1 MSRRS
6 LCLSALVLA
15 FTAAFIG
22 TIPGQ
27 AGAQTGGPKSFKVQ
41 LPGDPS
47 EGYIWQYDP
56 ARSTNAQL
64 VRVMPLGYED
74 PDHYYLRVTP
84 LGTGQ
89 AILVFHYL
97 PSRGEYPGRPTNS
110 RSTSIAEAVRM
121 NMALQVP

>member
-15 FTAAFIG
+15 FTAASIG

-41 LPGDPS
+41 LPGNPS
-47 EGYIWQYDP
+47 EGHIWQYNP
-56 ARSTNAQL
+56 AESTNAQL
-64 VRVMPLGYED
+64 VTVTPLGYGN
-74 PDHYYLRVTP
+74 PANRSRTNAISPNHYYLRITP

-89 AILVFHYL
+89 AILVFDYL
-97 PSRGEYPGRPTNS
+97 PSGGGEPKLSHELTVNLNP
-110 RSTSIAEAVRM
+110 
-121 NMALQVP
+121 